1 MRISDWSSDVCSS
14 DLGADDRRHGRAH
27 RPDRSGGRRRA
38 DDFLAGAVD
47 EVRALKRPYNARRP
61 VAVRIALKKSA
72 FHYDLPAELIAQA
85 PLPERS
91 ASRLL
96 VVPPG
101 AAGFD
106 DRHVRDLPALLP
118 RGALLSFTDPPTGRP
133 RVRQRVGH

>member
-14 DLGADDRRHGRAH
+14 DL
-27 RPDRSGGRRRA
+27 
-38 DDFLAGAVD
+38 
-47 EVRALKRPYNARRP
+47 RPYNARRP
-61 VAVRIALKKSA
+61 VAVRIALKKSD

-101 AAGFD
+101 EAGFD
-106 DRHVRDLPALLP
+106 DRHVRDLPALL
-118 RGALLSFTDPPTGRP
+118 REGDLLVFNDTRDRKSTRLNSS
-133 RVRQRVGH
+133 H